1 MYYKV
6 EVKCGHVGR
15 NNYILKLL
23 FIKAMSRADAAKI
36 AKNTPRVKHHHKD
49 VVRSVIQI
57 EFEEYIIGLK
67 SMDEDMY
74 FKINNSTDQRLYNCV
89 KPEEIHKEE
98 QKIKYKNKR
107 NGQRLKNMY
116 KIKEMEKEIVGGM
129 Y

>member
-15 NNYILKLL
+15 NNYILELL